1 MNRFFACAAVIFS
14 MLFFSCATSAH
25 LPVPGESAAVKK
37 SLSIEYMS
45 IADAYNELA
54 KYDKAAQYYLLAM
67 KNKKLYWS
75 AYYKL
80 GRCYAMSKNWTEARK
95 VYSALLKRDSDNVS
109 IKISLAYIYAMEGNL
124 KSAEAIYELL
134 YKENPDNADVL
145 INYIDVL
152 IASEK
157 YEAAEQRLSEMKDK
171 FSDDKTISVFEK
183 KLQELNPKE
192 VELEESDKDAA
203 EITEESDMELTENG
217 SSE

>member
-1 MNRFFACAAVIFS
+1 